1 MRDVLKY
8 TNFGQIRV
16 GNLCL
21 QPPPPSLPI
30 ITMFIILGLYHLPD
44 RYNVIIIKDFFLGV
58 FLYADLYLSLPLI
71 RIKML

>member
-44 RYNVIIIKDFFLGV
+44 RYNVIIIKDFF
-58 FLYADLYLSLPLI
+58 FLESFFMQTCTYHFP
-71 RIKML
+71 